1 MSVGYQS
8 LRQLGEHLGLTKS
21 SVHRHLH
28 AQNRRNQH
36 PESAFWEAP
45 EGSEWLRHLFFAA
58 LYQFGLKNGIGA
70 GALSEFFRLI
80 RIDTHIGIS
89 ESTLHRQLREMEALL
104 KTYQQQCEASAVV
117 PTPERTVAMD
127 ETFFQQMM
135 ILVMMDLSSNYILLE
150 KPAADRSFE
159 TWQALTSVRLL
170 ELGLTVR
177 HAVSDRAKALIKLA
191 LKEFNCAAG
200 ADLFHELY
208 DLSRWISGSLARSTR
223 SAATYRDEAQCHLIK
238 AEAQQGN
245 RWNPRLVGQLQAQLA
260 YAEQQLKSCIDAQE
274 KQREHRKAISHCIH
288 PFHLTSGKV
297 QREQAILATLKQE
310 ADGLAKLAEARGIKD
325 SKDKLGKFRRQH
337 EALSQ
342 HVSTW
347 WKWVNLQLVGADTDR
362 ATRNW
367 VKKRLLPV
375 VYWHHQK
382 TKNSSKNDRQL
393 YDAAWKQAVA
403 AYDADHFT
411 QNQSP
416 QAVEH
421 WQQWCEDKVTHFQR
435 ASSAVEGRNG
445 GLAQIYH
452 NRRGLTES
460 RLAALTVI
468 HNYGTYRKDG
478 STPANRLYQ
487 QEFPNVF
494 EWLLA
499 EMGALPLPRKRSQK
513 KKANPLIYQDCP
525 ALDG

>member
-1 MSVGYQS
+1 MSFGYQS
-8 LRQLGEHLGLTKS
+8 LRQLGEQLGLTKS
-21 SVHRHLH
+21 SVHRHIH
-28 AQNRRNQH
+28 AQKRRNQH
-36 PESAFWEAP
+36 PESAFWETP
-45 EGSEWLRHLFFAA
+45 EGSEWLRRLFFGA
-58 LYQFGLKNGIGA
+58 LYQFGLKNGLGA
-70 GALSEFFRLI
+70 GALSEFFQLI

-89 ESTLHRQLREMEALL
+89 ESTLQRQLKQMEPLLARYQRE
-104 KTYQQQCEASAVV
+104 CEASAVV

-135 ILVMMDLSSNYILLE
+135 ILVMMDLPSNYILLE

-159 TWQALTSVRLL
+159 TWKAASSIRLL

-200 ADLFHELY
+200 ADLFHELR
-208 DLSRWISGSLARSTR
+208 DLSRWLSGSLARSTG
-223 SAATYRDEAQCHLIK
+223 SATTYRDEAKCRLIK
-238 AEAQQGN
+238 AEAQKGK
-245 RWNPRLVGQLQAQLA
+245 RWVPRVIGRLKAQLA
-260 YAEQQLKSCIDAQE
+260 YGEQQLKVCLDAQE
-274 KQREHRKAISHCIH
+274 TQREHRKAISHCLH
-288 PFHLTSGKV
+288 PFNLMNGKV

-310 ADGLAKLAEARGIKD
+310 ADGLAKLAEARSVND
-325 SKDKLGKFRRQH
+325 PKDKLSKFRRQH

-347 WKWVNLQLVGADTDR
+347 WKWVNLQLMGAGTDR

-375 VYWHHQK
+375 VYWHEQK
-382 TKNSSKNDRQL
+382 TRTKNKNDRQL
-393 YDAAWKQAVA
+393 YNAAWKQAVEV
-403 AYDADHFT
+403 YNADHFT
-411 QNQSP
+411 QSQSSG
-416 QAVEH
+416 VVKH
-421 WQQWCEDKVTHFQR
+421 WQQWCEDKVNHFQR

-460 RLAALTVI
+460 RLTALTVI

-487 QEFPNVF
+487 QEFPQLF
-494 EWLLA
+494 EWLLD
-499 EMGALPLPRKRSQK
+499 EMGPLPLPRKRAQK
-513 KKANPLIYQDCP
+513 KKVNPLIFQGCP